1 MEGGGGQRV
10 YPSSPAAEESSA
22 CVYVSDA
29 DGTVVPGLE
38 DYSSSY
44 WCVCFLVQFAFQRH
58 SPSDR
63 TLLINLKAGR

>member
-1 MEGGGGQRV
+1 MEGGGGSVFIQALLLQRRLLR
-10 YPSSPAAEESSA
+10 
-22 CVYVSDA
+22 VYVSDV

-44 WCVCFLVQFAFQRH
+44 WSVCFLVQFAFQRH

-63 TLLINLKAGR
+63 SLLTNLKAGR